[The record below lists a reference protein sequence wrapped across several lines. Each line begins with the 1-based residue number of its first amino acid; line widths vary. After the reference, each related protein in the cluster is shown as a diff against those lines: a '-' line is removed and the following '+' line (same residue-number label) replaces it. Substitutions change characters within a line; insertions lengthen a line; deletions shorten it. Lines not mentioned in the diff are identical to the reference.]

1 MDEDEITTLKGYME
15 VKDFAASSTIFNQ
28 GDVGNG
34 LFFLTQGRVEVYAQ
48 FDIEESK
55 IELPRFAQDEY

>member
-28 GDVGNG
+28 GDVEMAYS
-34 LFFLTQGRVEVYAQ
+34 F
-48 FDIEESK
+48 
-55 IELPRFAQDEY
+55 